1 MESINGAWKGNS
13 GTEKGD
19 PILSRSFILFPYFK
33 GPEEVLR
40 EIFSF
45 LDLEDLLSCEAV
57 CVAWRS
63 SLNERIWGNEL
74 RKMVQNI

>member
-1 MESINGAWKGNS
+1 MESNNDAWQGNS
-13 GTEKGD
+13 GTDKGD

-57 CVAWRS
+57 
-63 SLNERIWGNEL
+63 
-74 RKMVQNI
+74 